1 MDATS
6 ALTELE
12 ALAKKL
18 EVEVIYDHLTGEG
31 MGPGGLCKVKGRWR
45 VIIERR
51 SSPGERLSILAKALS
66 RFDLESHFLSPSV
79 RELVERYLP
88 PEKQTHHAPPAA
100 APPADLPAASVP
112 AAGAGAAAPVEAED
126 VVEAANGP
134 PADG

>member
-31 MGPGGLCKVKGRWR
+31 MSPGGLCKVKGRWR

-66 RFDLESHFLSPSV
+66 RFDLESHFLSPAV

-88 PEKQTHHAPPAA
+88 PEKRARTSTAPIDPAGAPSAPVAASEAAAGEPGVRPAVDAPPS
-100 APPADLPAASVP
+100 DS
-112 AAGAGAAAPVEAED
+112 
-126 VVEAANGP
+126 
-134 PADG
+134 